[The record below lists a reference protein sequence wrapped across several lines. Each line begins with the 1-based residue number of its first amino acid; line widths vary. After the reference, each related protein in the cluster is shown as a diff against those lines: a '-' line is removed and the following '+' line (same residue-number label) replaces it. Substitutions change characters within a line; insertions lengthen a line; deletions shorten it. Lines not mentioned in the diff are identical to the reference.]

1 MAVDT
6 TLIAGAG
13 AAARAEVS
21 GLLTKAKGVSKI
33 TGKVVDSGIEVAEAI
48 QEKQAKEELKKQE
61 EAKQYD
67 EAVSALMDNQGH
79 LSDEAFKQTY
89 DNLMG
94 EARENFINGDKS
106 TRAIELRKLEKQAQ
120 SYEGFVDQR
129 EAYAISANGGMISEE
144 MFDLEDNAEAKALRD
159 ALVAQDANLAFD
171 SKDGQYK
178 LKVGDKF
185 YNNSQIESMLKPFK
199 KPVDAIEG
207 IANLQADYADRGAK
221 STTSFNENAVMTNVR
236 NTIIK
241 NNDSKALA
249 YNAILGGGNGN
260 SFHQDLIEA
269 LQTATYQEFG
279 IQAVDDPTPEDN
291 VITEDDAKKLAKEL
305 INSNQLDD
313 YLAHYI
319 TNSFKKQFKDSR
331 EGEVIEPTVNT
342 DWDSTTTTTGN

>member
-6 TLIAGAG
+6 TLISGAG
-13 AAARAEVS
+13 RAAQAEVS

-33 TGKVVDSGIEVAEAI
+33 TGEVVSSGIEVAEAI
-48 QEKQAKEELKKQE
+48 QEKQAKEELEKQE

-79 LSDEAFKQTY
+79 LSDEAFKVTY
-89 DNLMG
+89 DRLMG

-129 EAYAISANGGMISEE
+129 EAYAISADGDMISEE
-144 MFDLEDNAEAKALRD
+144 MFDLEGNEEAKALRD
-159 ALVAQDANLAFD
+159 ALIAQNANLELD
-171 SKDGQYK
+171 TSDNQYK

-185 YNNSQIESMLKPFK
+185 YNNSQIESMLRPFK
-199 KPVDAIEG
+199 KPVEAIES
-207 IANLQADYADRGAK
+207 IAKLQAGYADSGADGR
-221 STTSFNENAVMTNVR
+221 TSFNENQVMTNVR

-241 NNDSKALA
+241 NNDSKTLA
-249 YNAILGGGNGN
+249 YNPILGGGNGN

-269 LQTATYQEFG
+269 LQKATYQEFG
-279 IQAVDDPTPEDN
+279 IQAIDDPTPEDN
-291 VITEDDAKKLAKEL
+291 TITEDDAKKLAKEL
-305 INSNQLDD
+305 INSNKLDD

-331 EGEVIEPTVNT
+331 ESEIIEPTINT
-342 DWDSTTTTTGN
+342 DWDSTTETGN